1 MKCAFGKTGLT
12 EKELNE
18 WMYRPVTAR
27 HSQFDCLKGYY
38 NFDDLSE
45 DISINRAAEGRLSFH
60 LRNGRLEQY
69 KSAPLAYAVENDNP
83 LFRAEYGE
91 QELFKVVAL
100 PAEWDVDRGKRDFQL
115 LKLRIET
122 QGEQSPKAVKRTGA

>member
-1 MKCAFGKTGLT
+1 M
-12 EKELNE
+12 
-18 WMYRPVTAR
+18 
-27 HSQFDCLKGYY
+27 
-38 NFDDLSE
+38 
-45 DISINRAAEGRLSFH
+45 SFH

-122 QGEQSPKAVKRTGA
+122 QGEQSPKAVKELVLDFGNCTSLKDIERIHIYNTVRMYGLNW